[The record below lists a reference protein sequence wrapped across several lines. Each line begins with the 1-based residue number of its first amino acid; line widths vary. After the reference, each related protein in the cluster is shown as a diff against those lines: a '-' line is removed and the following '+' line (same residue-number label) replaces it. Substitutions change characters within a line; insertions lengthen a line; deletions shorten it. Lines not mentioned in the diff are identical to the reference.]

1 MPEES
6 LPRSVRDAVYVCRSL
21 GIKYLWIDA
30 YCIIQDCEEDKA
42 TEIGQMN
49 IVFKNAYLT
58 IEASGASSAA
68 DGFLGR
74 VAETR
79 SWPLP
84 LRLPHGD
91 WATFYLRHYPND
103 VSPGEEFEPIHKR
116 AWTLQERYLSSRVL
130 SFPSNGA
137 MILWHCKHFSRN
149 EHGHIP
155 LRTDLSVHRVMD
167 WGEIVPKYDVGD
179 EFLGIWGGIV
189 AEYSPRQLSVPS
201 DKLPAIGGI
210 AAEFHRAW
218 GGEYFCGLWGNW
230 LPPELLWVRRG
241 RAVRSSVYRAPTW
254 SWACLDGDVFANQ
267 DPGSES
273 NVLEI
278 LDVSV
283 NLVSKLNPFGP
294 IRNAKLRV
302 RGLLKSG
309 MIRNISGFG
318 FGTLKGAHDGA
329 RLGSAHLDDSG
340 IEQIDEEVWCLAFYI
355 PKFYDEFRDRDTE
368 DPENPPERN
377 GLLLVKSDALSCTN
391 SAAPELIYRRIGT
404 YTDNGWL
411 GWDGWHDGNQRTE
424 ITIV

>member
-1 MPEES
+1 
-6 LPRSVRDAVYVCRSL
+6 
-21 GIKYLWIDA
+21 
-30 YCIIQDCEEDKA
+30 
-42 TEIGQMN
+42 
-49 IVFKNAYLT
+49 
-58 IEASGASSAA
+58 
-68 DGFLGR
+68 
-74 VAETR
+74 
-79 SWPLP
+79 
-84 LRLPHGD
+84 
-91 WATFYLRHYPND
+91 
-103 VSPGEEFEPIHKR
+103 
-116 AWTLQERYLSSRVL
+116 
-130 SFPSNGA
+130 
-137 MILWHCKHFSRN
+137 
-149 EHGHIP
+149 
-155 LRTDLSVHRVMD
+155 
-167 WGEIVPKYDVGD
+167 
-179 EFLGIWGGIV
+179 
-189 AEYSPRQLSVPS
+189 
-201 DKLPAIGGI
+201 
-210 AAEFHRAW
+210 
-218 GGEYFCGLWGNW
+218 
-230 LPPELLWVRRG
+230 
-241 RAVRSSVYRAPTW
+241 
-254 SWACLDGDVFANQ
+254 
-267 DPGSES
+267 
-273 NVLEI
+273 VLEI